1 MYDRINSLF
10 LVSGFLNNEDNA
22 SQGGDAGLAG
32 VPGQLG
38 QVYAATFAD
47 ALRLSK
53 TSIGTLYGG
62 LYQVV
67 KFKSTSSTA
76 PARGGLCFWE
86 APGTTYTVTPDTSA
100 VLETNIAGV
109 YVNAPT
115 KGNYGIIQVGG
126 LASVLFRA
134 SVTSNQA
141 SDIVVQLTTTNT
153 ADAIADATGSWISGG
168 VKGLKNIIG
177 SAFAAPSNGAISTV
191 LLKGLPLNL

>member
-1 MYDRINSLF
+1 MYDRINALY
-10 LVSGFLNNEDNA
+10 LTSGFLNNEDNA
-22 SQGGDAGLAG
+22 YQGGSQGLAG

-38 QVYAATFAD
+38 QVFSATFAQ
-47 ALRLSK
+47 ALALSK

-67 KFKSTSSTA
+67 KFKSTSTTA

-86 APGTTYTVTPDTSA
+86 APGTTYTVTPDTTA
-100 VLETNIAGV
+100 LLETNIAGV

-126 LASVLFRA
+126 LASVLFRS
-134 SVTSNQA
+134 SVTDKHAGNLCL
-141 SDIVVQLTTTNT
+141 QLTTANT
-153 ADAIADATGSWISGG
+153 ADAIADATGTFIAGG

-177 SAFAAPSNGAISTV
+177 SCYAEPADSTITTV
-191 LLKGLPLNL
+191 LLKGIPLNL